1 MNSILRKYVPA
12 ATLFACLLV
21 GGCGGGASSDGD
33 GAGEGAG
40 NSVAVDSVAVD
51 SVVAPGA
58 ALNSVNRV
66 APDSVRANGVAL
78 ADSVRA
84 NGVALADSA
93 RTPEEDLAA
102 AVAALARAVEAYT
115 ESTQEDTTSAAL
127 NAAVLGEARG
137 AARDYSV
144 RIFWAL
150 VLFAFS
156 YGIVVTLT
164 WLLDRVA
171 EASAKRRLLFKRL
184 VPIARLLVWVMY
196 AYIALKYVFDIS
208 AQNLFAAAAAIGV
221 AVGFAAQDLLKN
233 IFGGLVIISDRPFQV
248 GDKISVGGT
257 YGEVTSI
264 GLRSTRIVTP
274 DDNLVTVPNA
284 QLVDTQVA
292 NANAG
297 ALDLQVVTHLYLP
310 GFVDETNAKRIAYE
324 AAASS
329 KYVYRKK
336 PIVVIVL
343 DEFSETFIT
352 HLKVK
357 AYVLDTRYELLLM
370 SDITE
375 RARRGFRGAGLI
387 KPGHGSR
394 AWVPAGGPAVPDDTA
409 RGGMAD
415 G

>member
-1 MNSILRKYVPA
+1 MTPTFRKFLPV
-12 ATLFACLLV
+12 ATLLACVLL
-21 GGCGGGASSDGD
+21 GGCGGGADPDGGD
-33 GAGEGAG
+33 RGQAAD
-40 NSVAVDSVAVD
+40 SMAVADSIAAADSEAAADSVAVAAD
-51 SVVAPGA
+51 SAAGRMPVAE
-58 ALNSVNRV
+58 V
-66 APDSVRANGVAL
+66 AEIL
-78 ADSVRA
+78 ADS
-84 NGVALADSA
+84 S
-93 RTPEEDLAA
+93 RTPEEALAA
-102 AVAALARAVEAYT
+102 AVVALARAVDEYT
-115 ESTQEDTTSAAL
+115 ASTQEDTTAVGSGS
-127 NAAVLGEARG
+127 AVLGEARG
-137 AARDYSV
+137 AARDYSL

-150 VLFAFS
+150 VLFAIS

-171 EASAKRRLLFKRL
+171 EASPKRRLLFKRL
-184 VPIARLLVWVMY
+184 VPIARLVVWIMF
-196 AYIALKYVFDIS
+196 AYIVLRHVFDIN

-264 GLRSTRIVTP
+264 GLRSTRLVTP

-297 ALDLQVVTHLYLP
+297 ALDLQVVTDLYLP
-310 GFVDETNAKRIAYE
+310 GFVDETQAKRIAYE

-352 HLKVK
+352 HVMVK
-357 AYVLDTRYELLLM
+357 AYVLDTRYEMLLK

-375 RARRGFRGAGLI
+375 RARRAFRAAGLI
-387 KPGHGSR
+387 SPGHGSR
-394 AWVPAGGPAVPDDTA
+394 KWV
-409 RGGMAD
+409 
-415 G
+415 

>member
-1 MNSILRKYVPA
+1 MATYFRKHVTLA
-12 ATLFACLLV
+12 ALFVCLFS
-21 GGCGGGASSDGD
+21 GGCGGGATPRG
-33 GAGEGAG
+33 GAPGEAADSVGAVD
-40 NSVAVDSVAVD
+40 SVAVDSVAVD
-51 SVVAPGA
+51 SVAV
-58 ALNSVNRV
+58 V
-66 APDSVRANGVAL
+66 DSL
-78 ADSVRA
+78 Q
-84 NGVALADSA
+84 ADSA
-93 RTPEEDLAA
+93 AVRSPEADLAA
-102 AVAALARAVEAYT
+102 AVAALARAIEAHT
-115 ESTQEDTTSAAL
+115 ASTQEDTTATTSG
-127 NAAVLGEARG
+127 AVLGEARG

-150 VLFAFS
+150 VLLGLS

-164 WLLDRVA
+164 WILDRVA
-171 EASAKRRLLFKRL
+171 EASPKRRLFFKRL
-184 VPIARLLVWVMY
+184 VPIARLVVWVLFI
-196 AYIALKYVFDIS
+196 YIALRHVFDIS

-264 GLRSTRIVTP
+264 GLRSTRLVTP

-284 QLVDTQVA
+284 QLVDMQVA

-310 GFVDETNAKRIAYE
+310 GFIDEEKAKRIAYE

-343 DEFSETFIT
+343 DEFQETFIT
-352 HLKVK
+352 HIKVK
-357 AYVLDTRYELLLM
+357 AYVLDTRYEMLLM
-370 SDITE
+370 SEITE
-375 RARRGFRGAGLI
+375 RARRAFREAGLI
-387 KPGHGSR
+387 TPGHGAR
-394 AWVPAGGPAVPDDTA
+394 AWVPVHAAQ
-409 RGGMAD
+409 RRAD
-415 G
+415 ND